1 MVESPAVQVHLH
13 VGVDQFAD
21 VRAGGP
27 VNHLRIG
34 TARDHDPHVDP
45 AQRSHFDRRQNR
57 LVRKEIGR
65 RNIDMVL
72 RMRDGREK
80 RLHDRRP
87 VGIGSGRGDLDHRL
101 LLDMRFGQV
110 FRIVVQQLLADEK
123 PVGDE
128 YDLQHADRFALEPQ
142 VGIAP
147 RPHFRPG
154 DVPLGDVDPAREPDL
169 AVHNQDLAVIPV
181 INMAG
186 QPREN
191 HLHET
196 LYPDAGLAQ
205 PADVLAPESPTAHVV
220 VDQPHFDSLLRLGD
234 QNVGDLA
241 AQRIVLDDVIFQMDR
256 RTGRPQRL
264 ADFVERLRSVVQQLH
279 PVMHRQQ
286 RLVAVEQQR
295 NDIAVVADLRFVQH
309 RGVVDLVDLLPAQR
323 VDLFEIAQFLAAEQF

>member
-1 MVESPAVQVHLH
+1 M
-13 VGVDQFAD
+13 
-21 VRAGGP
+21 
-27 VNHLRIG
+27 
-34 TARDHDPHVDP
+34 
-45 AQRSHFDRRQNR
+45 
-57 LVRKEIGR
+57 
-65 RNIDMVL
+65 
-72 RMRDGREK
+72 
-80 RLHDRRP
+80 
-87 VGIGSGRGDLDHRL
+87 
-101 LLDMRFGQV
+101 
-110 FRIVVQQLLADEK
+110 
-123 PVGDE
+123 
-128 YDLQHADRFALEPQ
+128 
-142 VGIAP
+142 
-147 RPHFRPG
+147 
-154 DVPLGDVDPAREPDL
+154 
-169 AVHNQDLAVIPV
+169 IPV
-181 INMAG
+181 IDVAG

-220 VDQPHFDSLLRLGD
+220 VDQPHLDPLLRLGD

-264 ADFVERLRSVVQQLH
+264 ADFVERLRSVVPQLH

-323 VDLFEIAQFLAAEQF
+323 VDLFEIAQFLAAEQFLLAVVAPENDVKDKSDDRQQRNHDDPRQRLHRIALVVNDHGDRDNHENDVPETQVRLQVDQGEK